1 MARFIYQWLVLL
13 HPAYFRKRF
22 ADEMLWIFDQE
33 RGVRAKLVMFADAV
47 SSLVRQWLLR
57 PREQPPVVAGYVLF
71 SSYVP
76 IESKLPR
83 GAAASGAVLTIVLF
97 GLLTL
102 AFRPSPLS
110 GTRLTS
116 WYGFG
121 ERIAS
126 GTEHRDS
133 LPNKPRSR
141 RINLILANT
150 LSYFESIK
158 ILTAIDSNHDGY
170 LSRDEIAKAPGA
182 LLQLSVGDRLTA
194 NECGFRIGVMRVI
207 ASPQKYVTAIMK
219 YDANHDGKLD
229 EYELPNGMKGLVKEA
244 DTNGDFLLSPAEI
257 RAFAMSP
264 EQSNSRRIARQRQS
278 IHMRFHPALVA
289 LDSNQDEVIDAEE
302 IRNAATSL
310 LKLDKNHDGR
320 LSPEEV
326 LPDPVEYIIHELR
339 HYDVNADGRF
349 DADELKTARS
359 MGGAFFRGV
368 LEAGLDMLK
377 YASTIEVEDL
387 KPEIR
392 RRADLNKDGVVTW
405 DELVK
410 AEHNNAFAS
419 FQLSDAP
426 LPRQPRSK

>member
-1 MARFIYQWLVLL
+1 
-13 HPAYFRKRF
+13 
-22 ADEMLWIFDQE
+22 ML
-33 RGVRAKLVMFADAV
+33 
-47 SSLVRQWLLR
+47 
-57 PREQPPVVAGYVLF
+57 AGDVPF

-76 IESKLPR
+76 LEGKLPR
-83 GAAASGAVLTIVLF
+83 GAAAGGGLLTIVLF
-97 GLLTL
+97 APLTL
-102 AFRPSPLS
+102 AFRPSALS

-121 ERIAS
+121 ERISS

-133 LPNKPRSR
+133 LPNKSRGR
-141 RINLILANT
+141 RINLMIANT

-158 ILTAIDSNHDGY
+158 ILKAIDSNRDGY
-170 LSRDEIAKAPGA
+170 LSRDEIAAAPGS
-182 LLQLSVGDRLTA
+182 LMQLSVGGRLTA
-194 NECGFRIGVMRVI
+194 NECGIRMGPLPVI
-207 ASPQKYVTAIMK
+207 ANPQTYVTAIMK
-219 YDANHDGKLD
+219 YDANHDGKVD
-229 EYELPNGMKGLVKEA
+229 EYELPNGMKGLIKEA
-244 DTNGDFLLSPAEI
+244 DTNGDFFLSRDEI
-257 RAFAMSP
+257 QAFAISP
-264 EQSNSRRIARQRQS
+264 QQSKSLRTLRQKQS

-289 LDSNQDEVIDAEE
+289 LDSNHDGVIDAEE
-302 IRNAATSL
+302 IRNAAASL

-326 LPDPVEYIIHELR
+326 LPDPMDFVINQLR
-339 HYDVNADGRF
+339 DYDVNADGRF
-349 DADELKTARS
+349 DADELKTAKS
-359 MGGAFFRGV
+359 IGGAFFRGV

-426 LPRQPRSK
+426 LPRLPRSR